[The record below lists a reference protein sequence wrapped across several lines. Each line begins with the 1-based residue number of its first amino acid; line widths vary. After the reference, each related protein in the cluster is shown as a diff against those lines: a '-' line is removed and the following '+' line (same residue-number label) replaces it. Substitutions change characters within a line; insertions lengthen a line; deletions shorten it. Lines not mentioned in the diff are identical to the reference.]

1 MVTVQAVDCVV
12 MPDGRTAQ
20 RGERFTVSDKT
31 FSEECL
37 RRFPRFVDVVSVV
50 SDQHSDDVPDLIDET
65 ADAMLSQ
72 MASQSTRRDTEQV
85 LVGARAASS
94 AASTEDEP
102 LLAWLQF
109 ERETW

>member
-20 RGERFTVSDKT
+20 RGERFTVSDRT

-37 RRFPRFVDVVSVV
+37 RRFPRFVDASSVV
-50 SDQHSDDVPDLIDET
+50 TDQHSDDVPDLIDET
-65 ADAMLSQ
+65 ADAMLAQ

-85 LVGARAASS
+85 LGGARAASS
-94 AASTEDEP
+94 AAPDDEQQ
-102 LLAWLQF
+102 LMSWLQV